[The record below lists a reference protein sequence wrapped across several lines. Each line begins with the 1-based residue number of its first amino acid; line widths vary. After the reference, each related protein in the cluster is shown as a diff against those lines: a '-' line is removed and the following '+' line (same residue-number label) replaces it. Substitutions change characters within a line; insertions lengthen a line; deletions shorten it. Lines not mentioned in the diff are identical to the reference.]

1 MIMHG
6 ECVSLQ
12 TLSTIGE
19 RIRAVRQ
26 KTGLSLDR
34 FAAAL
39 GYSRRALINW
49 EQNASEPPIGLLAK
63 LRRLYDVDPE
73 WVVMG
78 EDLVPQTQYG
88 STDWA
93 RFDGVARDVDAA
105 CSQVGIEFDHAVLTG
120 LVRDL
125 FDDEPDDYEANRKQL
140 LRTLLAIAK
149 GRD

>member
-1 MIMHG
+1 M
-6 ECVSLQ
+6 Q
-12 TLSTIGE
+12 RLSTIGE

-26 KTGLSLDR
+26 KAGLSLDR
-34 FAAAL
+34 FAEAL

-49 EQNASEPPIGLLAK
+49 EQNAAEPPIGILEK
-63 LRRLYDVDPE
+63 LRNLYDVDPE

-88 STDWA
+88 PTDWT
-93 RFDGVARDVDAA
+93 RFDRIAQDVDAA
-105 CSQVGIEFDHAVLTG
+105 CSQVGIEFDREVLTG

-140 LRTLLAIAK
+140 RRTLLAIAK
-149 GRD
+149 GSGS

>member
-1 MIMHG
+1 M
-6 ECVSLQ
+6 Q

-26 KTGLSLDR
+26 KAGLSLDR
-34 FAAAL
+34 FAEAL

-49 EQNASEPPIGLLAK
+49 EQNAAEPPIGILAK
-63 LRRLYDVDPE
+63 LRKLYDVDPE

-78 EDLVPQTQYG
+78 EDLVPQIRYG
-88 STDWA
+88 PTDWT
-93 RFDGVARDVDAA
+93 RFDRIARDVDAA
-105 CSQVGIEFDHAVLTG
+105 CSQVGIEFDHEVLTG

-140 LRTLLAIAK
+140 RRTLLAIAK
-149 GRD
+149 GRSS